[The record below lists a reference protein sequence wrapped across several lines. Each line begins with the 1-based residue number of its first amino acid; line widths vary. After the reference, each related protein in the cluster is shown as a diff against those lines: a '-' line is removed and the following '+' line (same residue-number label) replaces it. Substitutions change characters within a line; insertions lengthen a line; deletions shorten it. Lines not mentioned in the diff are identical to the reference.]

1 MFLNKNLMK
10 MKLLTFSTILTLILF
25 DLVKCEELQTLYEY
39 YSKGGIKSGLKAD
52 NNEFT
57 LNGKELTILSGS
69 MHYFR
74 VVPQY
79 WKNRLLQMKAAGLN
93 TVLTTYFLSLNKTIF

>member
-1 MFLNKNLMK
+1 MK

-25 DLVKCEELQTLYEY
+25 DLVKSEELQTLYEY
-39 YSKGGIKSGLKAD
+39 YSEGGIKSGLKAD
-52 NNEFT
+52 NNQFA

-93 TVLTTYFLSLNKTIF
+93 TVLTTYFLGLNKTIF